1 MPAQIQTI
9 YSAVGAVKC
18 QILYV
23 RRQSKKIEKNFE
35 KSVDKTLAAWYYS
48 QALERDG
55 KKRKAERLNE
65 RSRRERK
72 GP

>member
-1 MPAQIQTI
+1 MSDIVCAK
-9 YSAVGAVKC
+9 A
-18 QILYV
+18 
-23 RRQSKKIEKNFE
+23 IEKNRKNFE

-55 KKRKAERLNE
+55 KKRKAKRLNE

>member
-1 MPAQIQTI
+1 MCT
-9 YSAVGAVKC
+9 
-18 QILYV
+18 
-23 RRQSKKIEKNFE
+23 RRESKKIEKNFE

-55 KKRKAERLNE
+55 KKRKAERLDGK
-65 RSRRERK
+65 SLGERK

>member
-1 MPAQIQTI
+1 MRE
-9 YSAVGAVKC
+9 GN
-18 QILYV
+18 
-23 RRQSKKIEKNFE
+23 RKKIEKNFE

-65 RSRRERK
+65 KSRRERK